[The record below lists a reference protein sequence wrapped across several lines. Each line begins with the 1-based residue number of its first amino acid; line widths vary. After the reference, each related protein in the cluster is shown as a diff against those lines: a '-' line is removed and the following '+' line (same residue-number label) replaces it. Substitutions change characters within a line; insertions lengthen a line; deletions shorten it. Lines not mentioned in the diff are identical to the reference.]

1 MLLQAAYALCPFS
14 VCEAASVNPSHSI
27 SHHMRRFAHADLLYQ
42 NEFEFLIWTRR
53 RFAGV
58 CVCVYSQ
65 NYTLMAEEII
75 RVKF

>member
-14 VCEAASVNPSHSI
+14 VCVAASVNPSHSI

-53 RFAGV
+53 RFVGV
-58 CVCVYSQ
+58 CVCVCLLAKLYVDGWRDNTS
-65 NYTLMAEEII
+65 
-75 RVKF
+75 